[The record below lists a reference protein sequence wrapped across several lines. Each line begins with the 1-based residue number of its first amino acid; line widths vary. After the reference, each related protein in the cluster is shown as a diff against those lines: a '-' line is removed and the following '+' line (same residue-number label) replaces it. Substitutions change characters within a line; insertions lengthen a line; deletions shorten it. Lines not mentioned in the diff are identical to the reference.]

1 MTRAY
6 DLLVQNRHEE
16 LWQMC
21 CGFLDLNI
29 DQFMAIQ
36 KQLLMEQIEMLK
48 GCKLGRKIMRGTMPD
63 TIEEFRR
70 QVPLT
75 TYQDYCP
82 ELLEQNE
89 SVLPV
94 QPLLWVQTS
103 GRSGEYPCKWIP
115 MSERFWQE
123 AGLGFSAVA
132 LLSSCKHK
140 GEVAFGKDF
149 KMLYAAAQ
157 TPFLTGNVAYKLNED
172 LGFEFLP
179 SLDESSELSFDERIE
194 SGFNQALEGG
204 MDGFFGLAGVLV
216 AISEKIRQGSGKLNY
231 KKLLSRPKILS
242 RLLKAVLKSKIAGRQ
257 MLPKDLWSLKI
268 IASVGTDS
276 QVYKERIKEMWG
288 RPPLDVYGNTET
300 GVIATQTWDYKS
312 MVFFPSINFFE
323 FIPEDEHYKW
333 QLDHSYKPRTIL
345 LNEVKAGQNYEL
357 VITNFHGGIMTRYRI
372 GDMIRVTSLNNE
384 ELGINLPQIVFER
397 RADDLIDLGFMRLT
411 ERVIWQAIE
420 NTDIPYRDWTAH
432 KEVGKTAKLR
442 LYLELKDGY
451 TISEEEVATAVY
463 EKIKKVDDGLYVYRD
478 LESLEKLIDFK
489 PIEVTL
495 LPIGAFTNY
504 KAYRMAEGVDLVHIK
519 PPHVNPT
526 DVELSLL
533 GAKGEMVHVERQIIE
548 DEAVVG

>member
-1 MTRAY
+1 
-6 DLLVQNRHEE
+6 
-16 LWQMC
+16 
-21 CGFLDLNI
+21 
-29 DQFMAIQ
+29 
-36 KQLLMEQIEMLK
+36 
-48 GCKLGRKIMRGTMPD
+48 
-63 TIEEFRR
+63 
-70 QVPLT
+70 
-75 TYQDYCP
+75 
-82 ELLEQNE
+82 
-89 SVLPV
+89 
-94 QPLLWVQTS
+94 
-103 GRSGEYPCKWIP
+103 
-115 MSERFWQE
+115 
-123 AGLGFSAVA
+123 
-132 LLSSCKHK
+132 
-140 GEVAFGKDF
+140 
-149 KMLYAAAQ
+149 
-157 TPFLTGNVAYKLNED
+157 
-172 LGFEFLP
+172 
-179 SLDESSELSFDERIE
+179 
-194 SGFNQALEGG
+194 
-204 MDGFFGLAGVLV
+204 
-216 AISEKIRQGSGKLNY
+216 
-231 KKLLSRPKILS
+231 
-242 RLLKAVLKSKIAGRQ
+242 

-268 IASVGTDS
+268 IASIGTDS

-323 FIPEDEHYKW
+323 FIPEDEHFKW
-333 QLDHSYKPRTIL
+333 QLDYSYQPRTIL

-372 GDMIRVTSLNNE
+372 GDMIRVTSLSNE

-411 ERVIWQAIE
+411 ERVIWQGIE
-420 NTDIPYRDWTAH
+420 NADIPYRDWTAH

-451 TISEEEVATAVY
+451 RVSEEEVATAVY
-463 EKIKKVDDGLYVYRD
+463 EQIKRVDDGLYVYRD

-495 LPIGAFTNY
+495 LPNGAFTNY

-533 GAKGEMVHVERQIIE
+533 GAKGEILPVERRVIE